1 MNKLMKLI
9 FKRRKKSW
17 YLLISVMILAYF
29 LIAVLRIAFACFDR
43 TEEADREKQYG
54 NWHVAVIDAD
64 TDTMNGLKNHTT
76 VEKFGISYT
85 YGMVLDKENKDLG
98 KIGTADLKTRDMEN
112 ISILEGRFPEKE
124 GEIAIERLS
133 LKARDITA
141 GLGDAIYL
149 PIRVTSEKGS
159 EIVNYKYKLVG
170 IVQDYSTKLKGTTPD
185 KRDYVSFFIN
195 HEDDVA
201 GYEGTGNFIYRLKKK
216 YLDTNKEILQ
226 VKGNSAIVLTNN
238 YTYYE
243 LGKESGHQLTIKLLQ
258 RGLVLGGSLLSFML
272 VSCILFMNY
281 MNEQRDTWKIFN
293 KLGKHMSAI
302 NALLFKEIV
311 ITNVI
316 ALCMGMLLGI
326 LAAGIVYSGATYLGN
341 DFIRMEIPAGGLL
354 FSEMAGLL
362 GLIASA
368 AVGIFI
374 QAKGISRKRKG
385 LRRKRR
391 KVKKSYVDRM
401 LGRTEWN
408 WKYSFLILFILF
420 FSVFQVYEKKTSLRA
435 AERQTPDFQWGVL
448 YSYYPLSNSISYDTY
463 EQVKKVYGID
473 RVEAFKSNNYLSV
486 SWEGIE
492 RSRYVKELQE
502 HYWQQFAGVS
512 EPQAFVVGIE
522 PDSEVYHYY
531 TKGVKNSYFNR
542 EKFDKGEMVL
552 IYAPDFDLESG
563 EYFYIRE
570 KGRYHENTLK
580 NGDMLSIEGKD
591 GIKEVE
597 VGGILYDFDKT
608 EYRCNMPRPL
618 SIIGS
623 YKLCEALDSRGS
635 ESFAYLNASASRHV
649 NYSQTM
655 AEMAHLG
662 NKPFNVLEFKSI
674 HNSAYLRELN
684 IWILA
689 DILYI
694 AMISIIYWSKKT
706 KRGFKR
712 KEVRILCSL
721 GMSSSKYYFCRGKS
735 ALYSSFFGGITGGI
749 CVFFIKV
756 IFYNTKHQFE
766 YNVNL
771 KERVKSV
778 ILYVWN
784 WMPLK
789 IWGWIFLLFL
799 CMTCFFSM
807 FFAKKT
813 TET

>member
-64 TDTMNGLKNHTT
+64 TDTVNGLKNHAT

-216 YLDTNKEILQ
+216 YLNTNKEILQ

-258 RGLVLGGSLLSFML
+258 RGLVFGGSLLSFML

-281 MNEQRDTWKIFN
+281 MNEQRDTWKIFH
-293 KLGKHMSAI
+293 KLGKHMRAI
-302 NALLFKEIV
+302 NVLLFKEIV
-311 ITNVI
+311 IANVI
-316 ALCMGMLLGI
+316 ALCVGTLIGI
-326 LAAGIVYSGATYLGN
+326 IVTGIVYSGVTYLGN
-341 DFIRMEIPAGGLL
+341 DTIQVEIPAGGLL
-354 FSEMAGLL
+354 LSEMAVLL
-362 GLIASA
+362 GLLASDA
-368 AVGIFI
+368 LGIFI
-374 QAKGISRKRKG
+374 QAKGISRNKKE

-401 LGRTEWN
+401 LGQTEWN
-408 WKYSFLILFILF
+408 WKYSFLILFVLF
-420 FSVFQVYEKKTSLRA
+420 FSILQVDEKKALLSA
-435 AERQTPDFQWGVL
+435 VEQQNPDFRWSIL
-448 YSYYPLSNSISYDTY
+448 YSYYPLSDSVSDNIY

-473 RVEAFKSNNYLSV
+473 KVEAFKSNNYLYA

-492 RSRYVKELQE
+492 RSKYVKELQE

-512 EPQAFVVGIE
+512 EPQVFVVGIE
-522 PDSEVYHYY
+522 PDSEAYHYY
-531 TKGVKNSYFNR
+531 TKGIKNNYFNK

-552 IYAPDFDLESG
+552 VYVPDFDLKSG
-563 EYFYIRE
+563 EYFYTNE

-580 NGDMLSIEGKD
+580 AGDKLRIEGEE
-591 GIKEVE
+591 INEVE
-597 VGGILYDFDKT
+597 VGGILYNFNKRED
-608 EYRCNMPRPL
+608 RRNIPRPL
-618 SIIGS
+618 SVIGS
-623 YKLCEALDSRGS
+623 YGLCESLDSKTK
-635 ESFAYLNASASRHV
+635 ESFGYLDAFVSKHI

-655 AEMAHLG
+655 EEMKQLG
-662 NKPFNVLEFKSI
+662 NKPFNDLEIKSRY
-674 HNSAYLRELN
+674 NSDYIKEIS

-689 DILYI
+689 DILCI
-694 AMISIIYWSKKT
+694 AMISIIYCSKKIT
-706 KRGFKR
+706 QGFKR
-712 KEVRILCSL
+712 KEVGILSSL
-721 GMSSSKYYFCRGKS
+721 GMNSQRYYLCRCKVSLCSS
-735 ALYSSFFGGITGGI
+735 LLGGIIGGI
-749 CVFFIKV
+749 AAFFIKV

-766 YNVNL
+766 HSINL
-771 KERVKSV
+771 NDRVKLG

-789 IWGWIFLLFL
+789 SWGYIFLLFL
-799 CMTCFFSM
+799 VVTCLFTMAFG
-807 FFAKKT
+807 KKSI
-813 TET
+813 ET